1 MKRVNIKKE
10 NFFDNITFAIIA
22 ACIFQNFFLSIANR
36 HLFPMNSSIVTL
48 VQLIITAMAAGV
60 VIIRRPRLNT
70 GFFVSLAIVIII
82 SFIGSIYRGSINV
95 KFIYDIILIPIFIAL
110 GSSIYVFRA
119 KIIYIIF
126 AIVVAIGLFEG
137 FFVNTYVEIVDQ
149 GNYYANTRDW
159 AADSAGKDGEAALY
173 GGAIRPDAAAI
184 SGFLG
189 FHRIGSVFLEPH
201 TFSYFS
207 VVMMIY
213 SLMRYNDST
222 LKKFGLLFIFS
233 IPPIL
238 ADSRASMFVIII
250 IFLSWPILKKIP
262 SMISPIILY
271 IYLNIIYFFPRD
283 FSFLFGDV
291 GLRITITK
299 YGLNVYDTINYII
312 GGSHIFSG
320 DSGVIYMMSD
330 FGAFG
335 LVIYLITIS
344 GFTISRNNQ
353 FCYAILI
360 FLMFMNIFGA
370 VTFSIKIAAFLGLLI
385 GAVSANRMDWQVK
398 LPEERA
404 KPPKRPLS
412 YQVQRQ

>member
-1 MKRVNIKKE
+1 MKQVNIKRE
-10 NFFDNITFAIIA
+10 NFLDNLTFAIIA

-48 VQLIITAMAAGV
+48 VQLIITVIAAGV
-60 VIIRRPRLNT
+60 VIIRRPRLNA

-82 SFIGSIYRGSINV
+82 AFIGSIYRGSVNV

-110 GSSIYVFRA
+110 GSSIYVFRG
-119 KIIYIIF
+119 KIMYIIF
-126 AIVVAIGLFEG
+126 AIVVAIGFFEG
-137 FFVNTYVEIVDQ
+137 LFVDTYVGIVDQ

-159 AADSAGKDGEAALY
+159 AASSAGKDGEAALY

-213 SLMRYNDST
+213 SLMRYNDDMA
-222 LKKFGLLFIFS
+222 KKFGLLFIFS

-238 ADSRASMFVIII
+238 ADSRASMFVMIIL
-250 IFLSWPILKKIP
+250 FSTWPILKKIP
-262 SMISPIILY
+262 SMVSPIIIY
-271 IYLNIIYFFPRD
+271 IYLNVMYFFPRD

-299 YGLNVYDTINYII
+299 YGLNNYDTINYII
-312 GGSHIFSG
+312 GGSSLFSG
-320 DSGVIYMMSD
+320 DSGIIYMMSE

-335 LVIYLITIS
+335 LIIYLITIS

-353 FCYAILI
+353 FCYAVLI
-360 FLMFMNIFGA
+360 FFMFMNMFGA

-385 GAVSANRMDWQVK
+385 GAVSANRMEWQVRM
-398 LPEERA
+398 PAERA
-404 KPPKRPLS
+404 RPPKKTLS